1 MPRPSRSRAALPVLP
16 PASPSEPR
24 SDASAVASDVK
35 QLMAA
40 GDRDGAR
47 ERFTALVDL
56 QHRRALRIA
65 YHYLRDADDAAEAVQ
80 DAFLKVFVHIASY
93 SELRPFEVWFTRIL
107 INGCLDRRKAR
118 GRRLK
123 WSIPMADASPNRPL
137 DPPSSSPTPEQRML
151 TLASAGDVSA
161 ALAKLPAR
169 QREVFVLR
177 YLGDQTPGEV
187 SATLGLSEATVRVH
201 LFRAI
206 RRLRT
211 LLERS

>member
-1 MPRPSRSRAALPVLP
+1 MPRRSSSPAPLPRPETFPSSDP
-16 PASPSEPR
+16 PTG
-24 SDASAVASDVK
+24 ASAVARDVK
-35 QLMAA
+35 RLMAA
-40 GDRDGAR
+40 GDREGAG

-56 QHRRALRIA
+56 QHRRALGIA
-65 YHYLRDADDAAEAVQ
+65 YHYLQDADDAAEAVQ
-80 DAFLKVFVHIASY
+80 DAFLKVFVHIAAY
-93 SELRPFEVWFTRIL
+93 SESRPFEAWFIRIL

-123 WSIPMADASPNRPL
+123 WTIPMAEASPARPL
-137 DPPSSSPTPEQRML
+137 DPASSAPTPEQRML
-151 TLASAGDVSA
+151 TLAHAGDVGA

-177 YLGDQTPGEV
+177 YLGDQTAGDV

-211 LLERS
+211 LLER

>member
-1 MPRPSRSRAALPVLP
+1 MPRRSSSPAPLPRPEARPSSD
-16 PASPSEPR
+16 PR
-24 SDASAVASDVK
+24 TAASAVASDVK
-35 QLMAA
+35 RLMAS
-40 GDRDGAR
+40 GNRDGAQ

-56 QHRRALRIA
+56 QHRRALGIA

-80 DAFLKVFVHIASY
+80 DAFLKVFVHIAAY
-93 SELRPFEVWFTRIL
+93 SESRPFEVWFIRIL

-123 WSIPMADASPNRPL
+123 WTIPMAEASPARPL
-137 DPPSSSPTPEQRML
+137 EPASSAPTPEQRML
-151 TLASAGDVSA
+151 TLARAGDVGA

-177 YLGDQTPGEV
+177 YLGDQTPTDV

-211 LLERS
+211 LLER

>member
-1 MPRPSRSRAALPVLP
+1 MPKRSSARAALPV
-16 PASPSEPR
+16 SPVTSTAGPR
-24 SDASAVASDVK
+24 TDASLAASDVK
-35 QLMAA
+35 RLMAS
-40 GDRDGAR
+40 GDRDAAR
-47 ERFTALVDL
+47 ERFAALVDL

-80 DAFLKVFVHIASY
+80 DAFLKVFVHIATY
-93 SELRPFEVWFTRIL
+93 SESRPFEVWFTRIL

-123 WSIPMADASPNRPL
+123 WSIPMADASPARPL
-137 DPPSSSPTPEQRML
+137 DPACAAPSPEQRLL
-151 TLASAGDVSA
+151 TLARAGDVSA
-161 ALAKLPAR
+161 ALARLPGR

-177 YLGDQTPGEV
+177 YLGDQTPAEV

-211 LLERS
+211 LLEH

>member
-1 MPRPSRSRAALPVLP
+1 MPRRSSSPAPLPRPEACPSSD
-16 PASPSEPR
+16 PR
-24 SDASAVASDVK
+24 TDASAVANDVK
-35 QLMAA
+35 RLMAA
-40 GDRDGAR
+40 GNRDGAH

-80 DAFLKVFVHIASY
+80 DAFLKVFVHIATY
-93 SELRPFEVWFTRIL
+93 SESRPFEIWFARIL

-123 WSIPMADASPNRPL
+123 WTIPMADASPARPL
-137 DPPSSSPTPEQRML
+137 DPASSAPTPEQRML
-151 TLASAGDVSA
+151 TLARAGDVSA
-161 ALAKLPAR
+161 ALAQLPAR

-177 YLGDQTPGEV
+177 YLGDQTPTEV
-187 SATLGLSEATVRVH
+187 GTTLGLSGATVRVH
-201 LFRAI
+201 LFRAL

-211 LLERS
+211 LLER

>member
-1 MPRPSRSRAALPVLP
+1 MPRRSNSRAALPG
-16 PASPSEPR
+16 SPLISTDEPR
-24 SDASAVASDVK
+24 THASSLASDVK
-35 QLMAA
+35 RLMAS
-40 GDRDGAR
+40 GDRDDAR

-80 DAFLKVFVHIASY
+80 DAFLKVFVHIATY
-93 SELRPFEVWFTRIL
+93 SESRPFEVWFTRVL
-107 INGCLDRRKAR
+107 VNACLDRRKAR
-118 GRRLK
+118 GRRLR
-123 WSIPMADASPNRPL
+123 WSIPMADASPARPL
-137 DPPSSSPTPEQRML
+137 DPPSTAPTPEQRML
-151 TLASAGDVSA
+151 TLARAGEVSA

-177 YLGDQTPGEV
+177 YVGHQTPGDV

-211 LLERS
+211 LLER